1 MQQPLPKESFTYA
14 DYCEWT
20 GEERW
25 ELIDGV
31 PYAMA
36 PAPTDVHQEILLDI
50 STQVRTY
57 LRGKTCKAVFAPF
70 DVRLNPEGNDDN
82 VVQPDL
88 LIVCDPAKI
97 SKKGC
102 KGAPDMI
109 AEILSPSTSLHDRLR
124 KFNAYLKAGVRE
136 YWIVDPIDRVVHV
149 HLLHEGKYTVSAYG
163 AEDSIPVA
171 VLDDLSIDMKTV
183 FPETTEESADA

>member
-20 GEERW
+20 GDERW

-36 PAPTDVHQEILLDI
+36 PAPTDDHQAALIEITRQVSNYLL
-50 STQVRTY
+50 
-57 LRGKTCKAVFAPF
+57 GKTCKVYIAPF
-70 DVRLNPEGNDDN
+70 DVRLNPDGDDNN

-102 KGAPDMI
+102 RGAPDMI
-109 AEILSPSTSLHDRLR
+109 AEVLSPSTATHDRLR
-124 KFNAYLKAGVRE
+124 KFNAYLRAGVRE

-149 HLLHEGKYTVSAYG
+149 HILHEGKYTTSAYG
-163 AEDSIPVA
+163 PEDSIPVA
-171 VLDDLSIDMKTV
+171 VVDDLSIDMKTV
-183 FPETTEESADA
+183 FPEE